1 MTDTITAIVTP
12 PGMGGVGIVRVSGDM
27 ALAIAQKILR
37 DDLKPR
43 HVWVGSF
50 VQENGDVVD
59 HGCALFFKGPHSFT
73 GEDVVE
79 FQGHGGVAIMQ
90 ALLNLT
96 IYHGARQA
104 EAGEFTKRAY
114 LNGKIDLAQAEA
126 VADMIH
132 AATQQA
138 AKAAMQ
144 SLQGKFS
151 EQVHH
156 IAQAIQA
163 IRVQV
168 EAHMDF
174 SDEAIDFK
182 AYEALKKNMQDAIDD
197 LQSLLKRARKGVI
210 SQQGF
215 SLVLAGLPNAGKS
228 SLYNQLIGEDR
239 AIVTEIPGTT
249 RDALTHTINLQGIPV
264 NLIDTAGL
272 RDSDDPV
279 EQVGVQRTK
288 LACGTADCILW
299 VVDLSQAEWPSVV
312 SIREQLGEACDQAIV
327 VVGNKV
333 DLLSA
338 MPKPPQGDATYV
350 CCSSLKGTGIDELA
364 QSICQVMGMTP
375 DESDTLISAR
385 QRHCHVLEKAMRLCQ
400 QAMEECDE
408 APECAAESLRLAHQ
422 TLGTITGVVSADAM
436 LGEIFSTFCIGK

>member
-1 MTDTITAIVTP
+1 M
-12 PGMGGVGIVRVSGDM
+12 RVSGDM

-50 VQENGDVVD
+50 FQENGDVVD

-79 FQGHGGVAIMQ
+79 FQGHGGVGIMQ

-156 IAQAIQA
+156 IAQVIKA

-182 AYEALKKNMQDAIDD
+182 AYEALKKNMQDAVDD

-249 RDALTHTINLQGIPV
+249 RDTLTHTINLQGIPV

-299 VVDLSQAEWPSVV
+299 VVDLSQVEWPSVA

-338 MPKPPQGDATYV
+338 IPKPPQSDATYV
-350 CCSSLKGTGIDELA
+350 CCSSLKGTGMDELA
-364 QSICQVMGMTP
+364 KSICQVMGMIP

-385 QRHCHVLEKAMRLCQ
+385 QRHCQVLEKASQLCQ
-400 QAMEECDE
+400 QAIEECDE